1 MATFDAAVS
10 GPDAVPDLRLAAH
23 QYNQLL
29 HLLASVDGTVFPVH
43 PAAAARRVFA
53 GMLEAGAPPSEATIT
68 SLTCVAAADAEG
80 AYEAFRLVSSMRQK
94 YGLVPRLRSYSPVLA
109 AFQRAGEAGKA
120 YAVEAHMA
128 ASAALPEELELAPLL
143 EVGVKA
149 RDTDK
154 VFEYMHKLRTLALSH
169 AAGGPRG
176 RWEPGRVPPQNL
188 DLELRRCRP
197 PCWAEEEKK
206 GKKGGTSEVPV
217 ERAIEDV
224 DDGSMGEAGEE
235 IMVDALPPEVV
246 DLEREG
252 KVDVRMEAHAVVQDV
267 VVSEAPEVPEPEVKS
282 EEVVVRDTTK
292 VHLAHQPETKAD
304 EVLVRDTDTAV
315 VVQEMEAKGE
325 VSGSREAAGAQ
336 TTEYDD
342 CIKDCDTVVERGRE
356 LHANC
361 TNFKMVSRALA
372 RKATALV
379 KLAKSS
385 KDYDVAIDSRR
396 L

>member
-53 GMLEAGAPPSEATIT
+53 GMLEARAPPSEATIT
-68 SLTCVAAADAEG
+68 SLTCVVAADAEG
-80 AYEAFRLVSSMRQK
+80 AYKAFRLVSSMRQK
-94 YGLVPRLRSYSPVLA
+94 YGLVPR
-109 AFQRAGEAGKA
+109 
-120 YAVEAHMA
+120 
-128 ASAALPEELELAPLL
+128 
-143 EVGVKA
+143 
-149 RDTDK
+149 
-154 VFEYMHKLRTLALSH
+154 LRTLALSH

-188 DLELRRCRP
+188 DLELRRRRP

-224 DDGSMGEAGEE
+224 DDGSMGEAGKE

-246 DLEREG
+246 DLEQEG
-252 KVDVRMEAHAVVQDV
+252 KVDVRTEAHAVVQDV
-267 VVSEAPEVPEPEVKS
+267 LVSEAPEVPEPEVKS

-292 VHLAHQPETKAD
+292 VHPAHQPETKAD

-325 VSGSREAAGAQ
+325 VSRSREAAGAQ

-361 TNFKMVSRALA
+361 ANFKMVSRALA